1 MKELSLVLPLVY
13 DHTTRVTQLAERRE
27 AQSIITTTVNH
38 QLRRFAELCNMQHTE
53 SSLFAA
59 VRDLLANL
67 TLPNEPQPM
76 PNQQMQN
83 AGPPMVNSPNPQMM
97 GQPGGTPG
105 PGPAGM

>member
-1 MKELSLVLPLVY
+1 MDMKELSLVLPLVY

-67 TLPNEPQPM
+67 TLPNEQQPM
-76 PNQQMQN
+76 QQQMQN

-97 GQPGGTPG
+97 GPGQNPG
-105 PGPAGM
+105 PGM